1 MQSQPDN
8 QPETKS
14 EVFVRL
20 LSAVQR
26 KLFLYVLTLVPRPGE
41 AEEIVQDV
49 SAVLWRRFDDFRE
62 GEDFF
67 RWACG
72 IARYEVLKHWER
84 RAHQARLFSP
94 EFLETLAADAVSA
107 VENADRRR
115 DALDECLRELRP
127 HHRQLLSQRYLEQM
141 STDRLAELYGK
152 SVEAIRRML
161 HRIRLALL
169 RCVEQ
174 KLRTEESPGIL

>member
-1 MQSQPDN
+1 MQSQPEN
-8 QPETKS
+8 PGESKS
-14 EVFVRL
+14 EAFVRL

-26 KLFLYVLTLVPRPGE
+26 KLFLYVLSLVPRPGE

-49 SAVLWRRFDDFRE
+49 SVVLWRRFEDFRE

-72 IARYEVLKHWER
+72 IARYEVLKYWEQK
-84 RAHQARLFSP
+84 AHQARLLSP
-94 EFLETLAADAVSA
+94 EFLESVAADAVSA
-107 VENADRRR
+107 VETADRRR
-115 DALDECLRELRP
+115 DALDECLRQLRP
-127 HHRQLLSQRYLEQM
+127 HHRQLLSQRYLEQI

-161 HRIRLALL
+161 HRIRMALL
-169 RCVEQ
+169 KCVEE
-174 KLRTEESPGIL
+174 KLQMGKSPTGF